1 MDIFPDWLG
10 QTGGAGTPYPVLVQG
25 LELAL
30 HVDELALTIDD
41 TELGLA
47 VVVQDPRLTIEP
59 TETVSVV
66 VNEYDLDLEV
76 DGA

>member
-10 QTGGAGTPYPVLVQG
+10 QTGGAGAPYPVLVQG
-25 LELAL
+25 LELTL
-30 HVDELALTIDD
+30 HVEELELTIDD
-41 TELGLA
+41 TELGLE
-47 VVVQDPRLTIEP
+47 VGVQDPRLTIEP

>member
-25 LELAL
+25 LELVL
-30 HVDELALTIDD
+30 RVEELALTIDD
-41 TELGLA
+41 TELGLE
-47 VVVQDPRLTIEP
+47 VSGPDLRLSIEQTKTI
-59 TETVSVV
+59 SVV
-66 VNEYDLDLEV
+66 LNEYDLDLEV